1 MGKIKNLII
10 AGVAAVAITASSFAG
25 VYADPVVAEY
35 KGGNISSNPGVFRI
49 TRKVTNVSNKV
60 TNTFTYSIAAA
71 SGNPGTATG
80 YPTSATIAMNAANV
94 SSNIA
99 TGTTDISFKTTTFSE
114 LGDYYFT
121 VTEIASSNATNFPV
135 DTHVYRIVASVR
147 NQLDSNNIPTDKY
160 VVTLAA
166 NSVDANDN
174 KADAA
179 GANAFTSAAAR
190 TYIEVSQSVSGN
202 MSKKSDCF
210 TYTLTIPAVAAIAP
224 AGDAYT
230 VDSNS
235 TCSGSS
241 ATVTVGGTSNKIA
254 MKHGDTITIGKNGA
268 TSQMPIGLSYSIKLD
283 DAKGYQ
289 STYFDEVASVDKT
302 MAAKTTVAQ
311 NASDFNTKNKTAIRN
326 DKYAEPNTGVLM
338 DLWPFVLLVLLAG
351 VGVFFIINKTAKK
364 NAE

>member
-1 MGKIKNLII
+1 MGKIKILIV

-60 TNTFTYSIAAA
+60 TNSFTYSIAAA

-121 VTEIASSNATNFPV
+121 VTETTSSNAANFPV

-190 TYIEVSQSVSGN
+190 YLYRSFPE
-202 MSKKSDCF
+202 CF
-210 TYTLTIPAVAAIAP
+210 WQYV
-224 AGDAYT
+224 
-230 VDSNS
+230 
-235 TCSGSS
+235 
-241 ATVTVGGTSNKIA
+241 
-254 MKHGDTITIGKNGA
+254 
-268 TSQMPIGLSYSIKLD
+268 Q
-283 DAKGYQ
+283 
-289 STYFDEVASVDKT
+289 E
-302 MAAKTTVAQ
+302 
-311 NASDFNTKNKTAIRN
+311 
-326 DKYAEPNTGVLM
+326 E
-338 DLWPFVLLVLLAG
+338 
-351 VGVFFIINKTAKK
+351 
-364 NAE
+364 